1 MRTTVECLIIAA
13 LCELVYFNLTAI
25 PQQDYTHNNPY
36 TYSWVR
42 K

>member
-1 MRTTVECLIIAA
+1 MRTVVECLIVAA

-25 PQQDYTHNNPY
+25 PQQDYQNNNPY
-36 TYSWVR
+36 IRSWVR